1 MGRLRKKWKAVT
13 RTAGYG
19 LAVAA
24 RAALAA
30 LPAGARL
37 RSGEVLGSLAW
48 RLAWRERRR
57 ALAHL
62 EQAFGPDRPAAE
74 LRRIGRE
81 CFRNLG
87 RCVAEVCAL
96 RRARAEDV
104 LEFFDEESAGAVAR
118 CAELAA
124 AGPGVVA
131 VTAHLDNWELSAA
144 YASARG
150 MPLSVVARHLYFE
163 PYDRM
168 VNEMRRRFGAEVIYQ
183 DESPRKMLR
192 ALRAGRVLA
201 LLADQ
206 DVSRLDGVFVP
217 FFGRPAYTP
226 TGPVAL
232 AVASGAP
239 VVLMYGLRTGR
250 DRHRLVLEG
259 PLEFDR
265 AEKHRAALEGT
276 RLWSARLEAV
286 IRERPEQWVWMHRRW
301 RTRPEDRPEAARRS
315 GCPVAAD
322 QAAAAGEPA

>member
-1 MGRLRKKWKAVT
+1 MGRLRKRWKTAT

-37 RSGEVLGSLAW
+37 RSGEILGSLAW

-62 EQAFGPDRPAAE
+62 EQAFGPERPAAE

-96 RRARAEDV
+96 HRARAEEV
-104 LEFFDEESAGAVAR
+104 LGLFDAESAAPVERA
-118 CAELAA
+118 AELAA
-124 AGPGVVA
+124 ASPGVIA

-150 MPLSVVARHLYFE
+150 MPLSVVARRIYFE
-163 PYDRM
+163 RYDRM
-168 VNEMRRRFGAEVIYQ
+168 VNELRRRFGAEVIYQ

-192 ALRAGRVLA
+192 ALEAGRVLA

-239 VVLMYGLRTGR
+239 VVVMYSLRTGR
-250 DRHRLVLEG
+250 DRHRMVLEG

-265 AEKHRAALEGT
+265 AEKHRAVLEGT

-286 IRERPEQWVWMHRRW
+286 IREHPEQWVWMHRRW
-301 RTRPEDRPEAARRS
+301 LTRPEDRPEAARRS
-315 GCPVAAD
+315 GYLVETGE
-322 QAAAAGEPA
+322 AAAAGGSA